1 MHERFKYKTKD
12 ELQQKAKDLGF
23 DLPFSDDITPLFQPY
38 KLAGF
43 SIANRLVVQ
52 PMEGYDS
59 ENDGSP
65 SELSIRRYM
74 RYASGGSGI
83 IWYEAVSVMHE
94 GTFKSAS
101 ALDQ

>member
-1 MHERFKYKTKD
+1 MKEELNLHILLDQFITTLSIRGSVHPISITKMHERFKYRTKD
-12 ELQQKAKDLGF
+12 DLQLKAKDLGF

-65 SELSIRRYM
+65 
-74 RYASGGSGI
+74 
-83 IWYEAVSVMHE
+83 V
-94 GTFKSAS
+94 
-101 ALDQ
+101 